1 MLWSHAP
8 HLSTRDIRQIITYRD
23 LLPKL
28 KGQGEILSQNK
39 KIRTVALRNLD
50 ACHGPYWEEA
60 YKEFMEIV
68 ENDDYDTL
76 YKLLTSEEQE
86 HERYRVI
93 SPLITI
99 YRELVQR
106 DPNRI
111 HFQNV
116 VVWKGKKT
124 QD

>member
-1 MLWSHAP
+1 MSRSVLGK
-8 HLSTRDIRQIITYRD
+8 T
-23 LLPKL
+23 
-28 KGQGEILSQNK
+28 
-39 KIRTVALRNLD
+39 
-50 ACHGPYWEEA
+50 

-76 YKLLTSEEQE
+76 YKLLTSKEQA

-99 YRELVQR
+99 YRDLVQR
-106 DPNRI
+106 DPDRI
-111 HFQNV
+111 KRQNV
-116 VVWKGKKT
+116 VIWKGKKT